1 MAARNES
8 AFLQHSLPAVEHALG
23 YRFGD
28 RRLLLTALTHRSFC
42 NETHTASGDFD
53 ELEWLGDSVL
63 QLAVSS
69 WLFRSAKGSRR
80 SSGQLSATR
89 QRFVDSH
96 ACESFARQLNLCGAS
111 TTNHCL
117 FTTAHDRL
125 CNSTTRHH
133 VPRVR
138 WLPYLRIGHG
148 QPVGG
153 TKILADCFEAVLGAV
168 YVDAGGCSDLEPI
181 HAILARVIPSYK
193 HGRRLQEPRQPP
205 HPRHPHPHPH
215 GAMEPPP
222 RPPAEEPRKLMN
234 LAHRL
239 TQIAKRDADRV
250 QGGGGGAAQPM
261 QGDAPASSPLS
272 RAANG
277 SDRDPLEVVREF
289 DGRLRE
295 FQGNVLRGGALSFS
309 SRAFA
314 GAFGEDEARFF
325 SAVATGCAEGC
336 ALLDS
341 VLDGSSMLRKHF
353 DGAPP
358 GAERVVMEVV
368 LVPSE
373 LRLQTFT
380 VVEFLLNNVLQPQ
393 GGSGEPADNPV
404 LRLIRSAP
412 HGDATIAFL
421 LSIVTETATNLLLNT
436 HQRATISAGVALAP
450 VPAPL
455 YSPPVPNGLPTT
467 ASVYMSP
474 PPPGSPMPPLSPPP
488 LPGPGGGRGPPP
500 HLGLP
505 SPQNHL
511 GLPRRKRSPPHRG
524 GGPWG
529 AAGPRGRGGGLGR
542 RGGRG
547 GRGGGGITR
556 GRC

>member
-1 MAARNES
+1 MAARDES
-8 AFLQHSLPAVEHALG
+8 VFLQHSLPVVEHALG

-96 ACESFARQLNLCGAS
+96 ACESFARQLNL
-111 TTNHCL
+111 
-117 FTTAHDRL
+117 
-125 CNSTTRHH
+125 
-133 VPRVR
+133 
-138 WLPYLRIGHG
+138 LPYLRIGHG

-193 HGRRLQEPRQPP
+193 HDRRLQVPRQPP
-205 HPRHPHPHPH
+205 HPRHPHSHPH

-222 RPPAEEPRKLMN
+222 GPPAEGPRKLMN

-250 QGGGGGAAQPM
+250 EGGGGRAAQPM
-261 QGDAPASSPLS
+261 QGDAPASPPLS

-289 DGRLRE
+289 DGRLRD

-325 SAVATGCAEGC
+325 SAVATGCPERC

-421 LSIVTETATNLLLNT
+421 SSIVTETATNLLLNA

-450 VPAPL
+450 LPAPL
-455 YSPPVPNGLPTT
+455 YGPPVPNG
-467 ASVYMSP
+467 VYMSP
-474 PPPGSPMPPLSPPP
+474 PPPGSPMSPLSPPH

-505 SPQNHL
+505 SLQNHFS
-511 GLPRRKRSPPHRG
+511 LPRRKRSHPHRG

-529 AAGPRGRGGGLGR
+529 SAGPRGRGGGLGR

-556 GRC
+556 GKC

>member
-1 MAARNES
+1 MH
-8 AFLQHSLPAVEHALG
+8 LQP
-23 YRFGD
+23 
-28 RRLLLTALTHRSFC
+28 TI
-42 NETHTASGDFD
+42 
-53 ELEWLGDSVL
+53 
-63 QLAVSS
+63 
-69 WLFRSAKGSRR
+69 
-80 SSGQLSATR
+80 
-89 QRFVDSH
+89 
-96 ACESFARQLNLCGAS
+96 
-111 TTNHCL
+111 NHCL
-117 FTTAHDRL
+117 FSTGHDRV
-125 CNSTTRHH
+125 CISTAFHH
-133 VPRVR
+133 MY
-138 WLPYLRIGHG
+138 LPFLRIGHG

-193 HGRRLQEPRQPP
+193 HGRRLQEPPQPP
-205 HPRHPHPHPH
+205 HHRHPHPH
-215 GAMEPPP
+215 GAMPPPP

-250 QGGGGGAAQPM
+250 QGDGGAAHPM
-261 QGDAPASSPLS
+261 QGDAPGSPPLS

-277 SDRDPLEVVREF
+277 SHRNPLEVVREF

-295 FQGNVLRGGALSFS
+295 FQRNVLRGGALSFS

-314 GAFGEDEARFF
+314 GAFGEEEARFF
-325 SAVATGCAEGC
+325 AAVATGCPERC

-341 VLDGSSMLRKHF
+341 VLDGSSMLRKNF
-353 DGAPP
+353 DDAPP

-368 LVPSE
+368 PVPSE

-380 VVEFLLNNVLQPQ
+380 VVEFLLNNVLQPL
-393 GGSGEPADNPV
+393 GGSAEPAKNNPV

-412 HGDATIAFL
+412 HGDATISFL
-421 LSIVTETATNLLLNT
+421 SSIVTETATNLLLNA

-450 VPAPL
+450 LPAPSL
-455 YSPPVPNGLPTT
+455 YSPPPSNGLPTT

-474 PPPGSPMPPLSPPP
+474 PPPGSPMSPLSPPP
-488 LPGPGGGRGPPP
+488 PPGPGGGRGPPP

-505 SPQNHL
+505 PPRSHL
-511 GLPRRKRSPPHRG
+511 GLPGRKRSSPPHRG
-524 GGPWG
+524 GGSWG
-529 AAGPRGRGGGLGR
+529 AAGPRGRGGGWGR
-542 RGGRG
+542 EGGGGRG
-547 GRGGGGITR
+547 RRGGGGITR

>member
-1 MAARNES
+1 
-8 AFLQHSLPAVEHALG
+8 Q
-23 YRFGD
+23 
-28 RRLLLTALTHRSFC
+28 
-42 NETHTASGDFD
+42 
-53 ELEWLGDSVL
+53 
-63 QLAVSS
+63 
-69 WLFRSAKGSRR
+69 
-80 SSGQLSATR
+80 
-89 QRFVDSH
+89 
-96 ACESFARQLNLCGAS
+96 
-111 TTNHCL
+111 
-117 FTTAHDRL
+117 
-125 CNSTTRHH
+125 
-133 VPRVR
+133 
-138 WLPYLRIGHG
+138 
-148 QPVGG
+148 
-153 TKILADCFEAVLGAV
+153 
-168 YVDAGGCSDLEPI
+168 
-181 HAILARVIPSYK
+181 
-193 HGRRLQEPRQPP
+193 
-205 HPRHPHPHPH
+205 
-215 GAMEPPP
+215 
-222 RPPAEEPRKLMN
+222 
-234 LAHRL
+234 
-239 TQIAKRDADRV
+239 
-250 QGGGGGAAQPM
+250 
-261 QGDAPASSPLS
+261 
-272 RAANG
+272 
-277 SDRDPLEVVREF
+277 VVREF

-295 FQGNVLRGGALSFS
+295 FQGNVLQGGALSFS

-325 SAVATGCAEGC
+325 SAVATGCPQRC

-436 HQRATISAGVALAP
+436 HQRATIAAGVALAP
-450 VPAPL
+450 VAAPL

-467 ASVYMSP
+467 ASVYMSH

-500 HLGLP
+500 HLRLP
-505 SPQNHL
+505 PPQIHL

-529 AAGPRGRGGGLGR
+529 AAGPRGRGGRLGR